1 MFGVGTKKMLNLM
14 ILKILERYS
23 DERRPL
29 TQKRILELSSLCK
42 I

>member
-23 DERRPL
+23 DERRPDR
-29 TQKRILELSSLCK
+29 KSVV
-42 I
+42 